1 MLCTHFWY
9 ALQALA
15 HFVMYSPASTLRSS
29 CHPLGIRIVYSPR
42 VLLLSG
48 TGLEELFREHFSL
61 TLGWVGR
68 IERPGCKAQGMC
80 GQHREPGVGLD
91 RAAGARFASL
101 SYPVMPGTA
110 ACKPIRWKAES
121 RIGDSRV
128 KAPNRPQL
136 CQEGSDSGT
145 DVLLRAGRLGFK
157 LHTWQSR

>member
-1 MLCTHFWY
+1 
-9 ALQALA
+9 
-15 HFVMYSPASTLRSS
+15 MYSLLVCVTGTGALRYVFS
-29 CHPLGIRIVYSPR
+29 CIHPSIVVPPTWDQNQVYSPR